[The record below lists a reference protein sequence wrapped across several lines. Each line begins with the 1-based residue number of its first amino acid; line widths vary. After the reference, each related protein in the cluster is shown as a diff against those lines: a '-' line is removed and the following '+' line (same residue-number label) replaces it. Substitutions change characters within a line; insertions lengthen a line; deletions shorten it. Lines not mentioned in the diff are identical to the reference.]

1 MTPAGMRQ
9 FAAVQYFLLIA
20 LQLLWQVFW
29 VPPTQIP
36 LLTALAL
43 SIVPLIPGALAIA
56 LGAKS
61 ALVWA
66 GMVVLGYFGFAAME
80 FYLAGP
86 ARAPA
91 LLQCVIC
98 VLYFLALYYSIIGE
112 KRIAKLAK
120 T

>member
-9 FAAVQYFLLIA
+9 FAAVQYFLLLA
-20 LQLLWQVFW
+20 LQFFWHVVW
-29 VPPTQIP
+29 VPPREIP
-36 LLTALAL
+36 LFTALAL

-56 LGAKS
+56 LRAKS

-98 VLYFLALYYSIIGE
+98 VLYFAGLYYSIIGE
-112 KRIAKLAK
+112 KRAAKR
-120 T
+120 